1 MNQKFTSKVVIGL
14 ECHVE
19 LHTKTKLFCSCPTHG
34 NNAPNTRTCPTCLG
48 HPGSKPVLNKKVV
61 DYALKLCM
69 ALGCKIAPELIF
81 SRKSYFYPDM
91 AKNYQI
97 TQYEL
102 PLGKHGSLT
111 ISNDKKITITRV
123 HIEEDPAALVHQ
135 GSMQSSH
142 YVLVD
147 YNRSGNPLVE
157 IVTEPVFENAAEAR
171 DFMKRLITVLSYLSI
186 FDLKEGIIKADA
198 NVSIRESGYI
208 RAEVKNITGFKE
220 IEKALHYEIERQ
232 KKDIEEGKKLVQ
244 ETRGWDSEKGITF
257 TMRTK
262 ETEDDYGYIIDP
274 DLVPIEITKEWI
286 ETTKA
291 GMPELAHD
299 KIEKFIKKHKI
310 KREDAEILAQEKLL
324 AELFEKVAAEISP
337 ELAAKWLRRELVRV
351 ANYNNKELHEL
362 KIDEKSIIAM
372 LKMVEEN
379 KITDKI
385 GQKLM
390 EKLVEGNFDVKKYVQ
405 QEKLEVMSDFGE
417 LERFCKEAI
426 AENQPAV
433 KDYLGGEEKSFNFI
447 VGAVMKKSRGKA
459 DPGKVREIL
468 KKLIKK

>member
-1 MNQKFTSKVVIGL
+1 M
-14 ECHVE
+14 
-19 LHTKTKLFCSCPTHG
+19 
-34 NNAPNTRTCPTCLG
+34 
-48 HPGSKPVLNKKVV
+48 
-61 DYALKLCM
+61 
-69 ALGCKIAPELIF
+69 
-81 SRKSYFYPDM
+81 
-91 AKNYQI
+91 
-97 TQYEL
+97 
-102 PLGKHGSLT
+102 T